1 MNANKIKFGIEV
13 ETHLP
18 KADPTHVG
26 SYRFPNQ
33 VEWLPSGWKVGKDCS
48 IKAMHRG
55 QLIKCD
61 YHPTRK
67 DAEFVSPILVGE
79 AGLKEA
85 HAAVKK
91 IDERGAKVNA
101 SCGVHVTITFP
112 ANNGA
117 ALARLICFF
126 SHFETALAGTT
137 GSKARL
143 GSTYAQSVKQWGA
156 STSDKKK
163 KVEQTEQACK
173 RDRYMAL
180 NLTHLAQGK
189 DRVEF
194 RLFSGSTNADKI
206 IAWVRLVLSI
216 AEYCLDTE
224 KSIAFEPRKERVEAD
239 KMGKGKGERSFIRM
253 VSTLGWSK
261 HKSRGYT
268 GREFGTFEV
277 EGLPTIKEMTAT
289 LRKLVR
295 KYDAE

>member
-1 MNANKIKFGIEV
+1 MNANEIKFGIEV
-13 ETHLP
+13 ETHLS
-18 KADPTHVG
+18 KADQTQVG
-26 SYRFPNQ
+26 SYRYPNQ
-33 VEWLPSGWKVGKDCS
+33 VEWLPLGWKVGKDCS

-61 YHPTRK
+61 YHPERK

-91 IDERGAKVNA
+91 IDDRGARVNA

-117 ALARLICFF
+117 ALARMICFF
-126 SHFETALAGTT
+126 SHFETGLAATT

-143 GSTYAQSVKQWGA
+143 GSAYAQSVKQWGQHA
-156 STSDKKK
+156 QSKKE
-163 KVEQTEQACK
+163 KVERTENACK

-180 NLTHLAQGK
+180 NLTHIAAGK
-189 DRVEF
+189 DRLEF

-216 AEYCLDTE
+216 AEFCLKTE
-224 KSIAFEPRKERVEAD
+224 KTVAFDARGKKGVVDGNGFGDGQRSLY
-239 KMGKGKGERSFIRM
+239 KMLCK
-253 VSTLGWSK
+253 LGWLKRSGW
-261 HKSRGYT
+261 GYD
-268 GREFGTFEV
+268 GNEYGTTEI
-277 EGLPTIKEMTAT
+277 EGLPTIKKMAQT
-289 LRKLVR
+289 LQTLAK
-295 KYDAE
+295 KYDA

>member
-1 MNANKIKFGIEV
+1 MNANEIKFGIEV
-13 ETHLP
+13 ETHLS

-91 IDERGAKVNA
+91 IDERGATVNA

-117 ALARLICFF
+117 ALARLICLFA
-126 SHFETALAGTT
+126 HFETGLAATT

-156 STSDKKK
+156 STLDKKK

-180 NLTHLAQGK
+180 NLTHIANGN
-189 DRVEF
+189 DRLEF

-206 IAWVRLVLSI
+206 IAWVRLVLAI
-216 AEYCLDTE
+216 AEFCLTTE
-224 KSIAFEPRKERVEAD
+224 TAVAFDA
-239 KMGKGKGERSFIRM
+239 KGKTNFVDNHGFGDGRRSIYKLLCK
-253 VSTLGWSK
+253 LGWLK
-261 HKSRGYT
+261 TRGWGYNGKEYGT
-268 GREFGTFEV
+268 TEFD
-277 EGLPTIKEMTAT
+277 GLPTVKDMCKT
-289 LRKLVR
+289 LQRLAK

>member
-1 MNANKIKFGIEV
+1 MNANEIKFGIEV
-13 ETHLP
+13 ETHLS
-18 KADPTHVG
+18 KADQTQVG
-26 SYRFPNQ
+26 SYRYPNQ

-91 IDERGAKVNA
+91 IDERGATVNA

-117 ALARLICFF
+117 ALARMICFF
-126 SHFETALAGTT
+126 AHFEDGLAATT

-180 NLTHLAQGK
+180 NLTHIANGK
-189 DRVEF
+189 DRLEF

-206 IAWVRLVLSI
+206 IAWVRLVLAI
-216 AEYCLDTE
+216 AEFCLKTE
-224 KSIAFEPRKERVEAD
+224 KTIAYESTARKTTNT
-239 KMGKGKGERSFIRM
+239 KGYGKGRRSLQLM
-253 VSTLGWSK
+253 LNKLGWQK
-261 HKSRGYT
+261 AKSFGYK
-268 GREFGTFEV
+268 GISYGANEI
-277 EGLPTIKEMTAT
+277 EGLPTIKEACKT
-289 LRKLVR
+289 LTTLAK
-295 KYDAE
+295 KYDA